1 MDYSHRVE
9 QANKDARYDFSY
21 LADPGYDDP
30 GYDGPDYSDE
40 PLQAVVDRQRDVS
53 ELQAREIMRLQEI
66 IRELEREDTER
77 EAGRVYDWN
86 ANVPADG
93 ASQG

>member
-1 MDYSHRVE
+1 MFDYYA
-9 QANKDARYDFSY
+9 QAAERASDI
-21 LADPGYDDP
+21 
-30 GYDGPDYSDE
+30 PDNDE
-40 PLQAVVDRQRDVS
+40 PLDMTVLRLRDVI

-93 ASQG
+93 ACQG